1 MDAHCAEDENFVQ
14 QELNVTKDLLDKV
27 TLTPK
32 QSTAWHFS
40 GTLVNCLLVGTV
52 IMLTVFVCRPGS
64 AMKCKMVC
72 CSCCGRKQQD
82 QEVALEEL
90 RV

>member
-1 MDAHCAEDENFVQ
+1 MQ
-14 QELNVTKDLLDKV
+14 KELNVIKDLLDKV

-40 GTLVNCLLVGTV
+40 GSFVTCILVGVV
-52 IMLTVFVCRPGS
+52 IMLTVFVCRPDS
-64 AMKCKMVC
+64 AMQCKMVC
-72 CSCCGRKQQD
+72 CSCCERKQQD

-90 RV
+90 RI